1 MKIEKSMSSNIRMML
16 AMVLGSS
23 AIIGGI
29 GLTISSAWLITMA
42 SEQPPILV
50 LMVSIVM
57 VRFFGIFRSV
67 ARYAERVIS
76 HESVFRTLTS
86 LRVALFE
93 KLAGR
98 NLNLVRDSGSGK
110 YVKSIVDDVERAQE
124 FQLRVTLPR
133 YAALI
138 SISFALLLAFWIFPP
153 TLLLLLPISLAL
165 LFAIPSVVSRRCL
178 ELSEQIENSEN
189 RYAQAISDASY
200 GAVEARIYG
209 YSHKISENL
218 ASLEERIFSEEGELL
233 RLIRKLQAVTVL
245 LLGSS
250 IFGTVFILL
259 YHQDFADLPAVKI
272 SMAIFLPLVAFEGIT
287 TWFPNLFISGKL
299 LRAQRT
305 INEIMEF
312 PTMDFPELESEIAQ
326 SEAFDGSLILSDV
339 GVAWDKDFMSPVSTS
354 VLPGQLL
361 VIRGKSGSGKSTLA
375 MGLTGLLPYSGSVHA
390 GGVELSK
397 ISDISKVLVSSLQRT
412 HIFNTSLRENLL
424 IANSEL
430 ADDEIKRMLALLE
443 IDDIPLDTTLGE
455 FGRPLSGGEAKRLS
469 VARALLSPA
478 RILILDEPTEHLDA
492 ALASRI
498 EDRIRHE
505 CREKT
510 LIVITHSGWLKSDR
524 TVDIE
529 RE

>member
-1 MKIEKSMSSNIRMML
+1 MKIEKSMSPKIRVVL
-16 AMVLGSS
+16 AILLGSS

-42 SEQPPILV
+42 SQQPTILV
-50 LMVSIVM
+50 LSVSIVM

-67 ARYAERVIS
+67 ARYAERVTS

-138 SISFALLLAFWIFPP
+138 SISFALLLAFWIYPP

-178 ELSEQIENSEN
+178 ELSEEIENSEN

-200 GAVEARIYG
+200 GLVEARIYG

-218 ASLEERIFSEEGELL
+218 ASLEERIFSEEGDLL

-259 YHQDFADLPAVKI
+259 YHQNFADLPAVKI
-272 SMAIFLPLVAFEGIT
+272 SMAIFLPLVAFVGIT

-305 INEIMEF
+305 INEITEF
-312 PTMDFPELESEIAQ
+312 PKMESEIGE
-326 SEAFDGSLILSDV
+326 SKAFDGSLILSDV
-339 GVAWDKDFMSPVSTS
+339 RVAWDKDFMSPVTAS
-354 VLPGQLL
+354 VLPGELL

-424 IANSEL
+424 IANPEL
-430 ADDEIKRMLALLE
+430 ADDEIKRVLTLLE
-443 IDDIPLDTTLGE
+443 INDIPLDTTLGE

-469 VARALLSPA
+469 VARALLSSA
-478 RILILDEPTEHLDA
+478 RILILDEPTEHLDT

-505 CREKT
+505 CRGKT